1 MKRPTKIIIGA
12 FAAVV
17 AVWGAASVYFTV
29 AGRDASDGCFSE
41 YLPEQLNLSPEEN
54 AYTAIKIFA
63 KNLPTNNATL
73 LATDYRLRKA
83 YLDGETNRLD
93 LADAARD
100 YLAAEA
106 PTIAAAK
113 GILSSRGIVVEQD
126 EVFDAIR
133 RFCMLIRIG
142 NVYMVKATYEA
153 SSVDLATGRASLME
167 LHDVGRFL
175 MDADSLAYGISA
187 HIGEALCGIAISTAA
202 KPLFAPEDDEAW
214 RVHLSNLLRNR
225 MADDAERWKRI
236 SRRSFAVGARA
247 KVQSAAKNRNVLLG
261 VMYGKTLGDL
271 LRLGSD
277 MSARSRMLDDPWD
290 SIERNFLFALLMAC
304 PGYASYTFQPNRILQ
319 AHQAETERFCRKV
332 DEGLYDMSYAQE
344 RHAGSTAR
352 KIGFGPL
359 TRNFLGQKE
368 MPSRDDSYAMFFR
381 ARFKLRSCIAAL
393 ACKSYR
399 AKHGKLPDSLDE
411 LVPEFLDE
419 VPLDPYDGE
428 KLRWNA
434 EKGYFWTKGRDGDF
448 DGALEFGS
456 DGKPRWKNRNYKCV
470 QLLDF

>member
-1 MKRPTKIIIGA
+1 MKRSTKIIIGV

-17 AVWGAASVYFTV
+17 ALWGVASLYFTV
-29 AGRDASDGCFSE
+29 AGRDLSGDCICE

-73 LATDYRLRKA
+73 LATDYRLRMA
-83 YLDGETNRLD
+83 YLEGETNRLD

-126 EVFDAIR
+126 EIFDAIR
-133 RFCMLIRIG
+133 RFCMLVRIG
-142 NVYMVKATYEA
+142 NVYKVKATYEA

-175 MDADSLAYGISA
+175 MSSDSLAYGISA
-187 HIGEALCGIAISTAA
+187 LIGEALCGSAISTAA

-214 RVHLSNLLRNR
+214 RVRLRDLAR
-225 MADDAERWKRI
+225 ADIADDAERWKRM
-236 SRRSFAVGARA
+236 SRRSFAGSRA

-277 MSARSRMLDDPWD
+277 MSARSRMLDDPWGN
-290 SIERNFLFALLMAC
+290 IERNFLFALLMAC
-304 PGYASYTFQPNRILQ
+304 PGYASYTFQPNRTLQ
-319 AHQAETERFCRKV
+319 AHQAEMERFCRKV

-359 TRNFLGQKE
+359 TRNFLGQKM
-368 MPSRDDSYAMFFR
+368 MPSRDDGYAMLFR

-448 DGALEFGS
+448 NGTLEFGS
-456 DGKPRWKNRNYKCV
+456 DGKPRRKNKDYRRV

>member
-1 MKRPTKIIIGA
+1 MLNPGDRFGDYRVLRLLGKGGMGSVFLLENADGVQIAAKILDPATASDREARKRFLREAQLALGVKHPNLVETYDVGEDPETGLCYILMEYVPG
-12 FAAVV
+12 
-17 AVWGAASVYFTV
+17 GDL
-29 AGRDASDGCFSE
+29 AGRIEQKGA
-41 YLPEQLNLSPEEN
+41 LP
-54 AYTAIKIFA
+54 
-63 KNLPTNNATL
+63 
-73 LATDYRLRKA
+73 
-83 YLDGETNRLD
+83 
-93 LADAARD
+93 
-100 YLAAEA
+100 
-106 PTIAAAK
+106 
-113 GILSSRGIVVEQD
+113 
-126 EVFDAIR
+126 
-133 RFCMLIRIG
+133 
-142 NVYMVKATYEA
+142 
-153 SSVDLATGRASLME
+153 
-167 LHDVGRFL
+167 
-175 MDADSLAYGISA
+175 IS
-187 HIGEALCGIAISTAA
+187 EALCGIAISTAA

-214 RVHLSNLLRNR
+214 RVHLSNLLRNC
-225 MADDAERWKRI
+225 MADDAERKKRGV
-236 SRRSFAVGARA
+236 RRSFAGYTRA
-247 KVQSAAKNRNVLLG
+247 KVQSAAKNRNILLG

-277 MSARSRMLDDPWD
+277 MSARSRMLDDPWG
-290 SIERNFLFALLMAC
+290 SIERDFLFTLLMAC

-332 DEGLYDMSYAQE
+332 DEGVYDMSYAQE

-368 MPSRDDSYAMFFR
+368 MPGRDDSYAMFFR
-381 ARFKLRSCIAAL
+381 VRFKLRSCIAAL

-399 AKHGKLPDSLDE
+399 ARHGKLPDSLDE

-448 DGALEFGS
+448 DGTLEFGS
-456 DGKPRWKNRNYKCV
+456 DGKPRWKNKNYRRV

>member
-1 MKRPTKIIIGA
+1 MKRSTKIIISA
-12 FAAVV
+12 FVAVV
-17 AVWGAASVYFTV
+17 VVWGAASLYFTV
-29 AGRDASDGCFSE
+29 AGRDASDCCFSE

-83 YLDGETNRLD
+83 YLDGETNSLD

-126 EVFDAIR
+126 EVLDAIG
-133 RFCMLIRIG
+133 RFCMLVRIG
-142 NVYMVKATYEA
+142 NVYKVKATYEA

-175 MDADSLAYGISA
+175 MSSDSLAYGISA
-187 HIGEALCGIAISTAA
+187 LIGDGLCNIALYTAA

-214 RVHLSNLLRNR
+214 RVHLRDLARNH
-225 MADDAERWKRI
+225 MADDAERWKRMAC
-236 SRRSFAVGARA
+236 RSFAGYTRR
-247 KVQSAAKNRNVLLG
+247 VQSAAKTRNALLG

-277 MSARSRMLDDPWD
+277 MSARSRLQDDPWGNT
-290 SIERNFLFALLMAC
+290 ERNFLFALLMAC

-368 MPSRDDSYAMFFR
+368 MPSRDDSYAVLFR

-448 DGALEFGS
+448 DGALEFRT
-456 DGKPRWKNRNYKCV
+456 DGKPRWKNKNYKCV

>member
-17 AVWGAASVYFTV
+17 AVWGAASLYFTV
-29 AGRDASDGCFSE
+29 AGRDSSGDCLCE
-41 YLPEQLNLSPEEN
+41 YLPPNLDLSPEEN
-54 AYTAIKIFA
+54 AYTAIKTFTD
-63 KNLPTNNATL
+63 NLPTNNATL

-93 LADAARD
+93 LADAARE

-113 GILSSRGIVVEQD
+113 AILSSRGIVVEQN
-126 EVFDAIR
+126 EVLDASG
-133 RFCMLIRIG
+133 RFCKLMRIG
-142 NVYMVKATYEA
+142 NIYKVKATYEA

-175 MDADSLAYGISA
+175 MDSDSLAYGISA
-187 HIGEALCGIAISTAA
+187 LIGEALCNIALYTAT

-214 RVHLSNLLRNR
+214 RVHLRDLARND

-236 SRRSFAVGARA
+236 ARRSFAGYTRA
-247 KVQSAAKNRNVLLG
+247 EVEADAKNQQNLLG
-261 VMYGKTLGDL
+261 VMYGRTLGDL

-277 MSARSRMLDDPWD
+277 MSARSRLIEDPWSD
-290 SIERNFLFALLMAC
+290 TERDFLFVLLMAC
-304 PGYASYTFQPNRILQ
+304 PGYSSYCFQPNRILD
-319 AHQAETERFCRKV
+319 AHRAETDRFCRKV
-332 DEGLYDMSYAQE
+332 DEGTYDISYAQD
-344 RHAGSTAR
+344 RHAEPMAR
-352 KIGFGPL
+352 DVGTSPL
-359 TRNFLGQKE
+359 SRNFLGQRM
-368 MPSRDDSYAMFFR
+368 MPGRNDSYAMLYR
-381 ARFKLRSCIAAL
+381 MRFKSRSFIAVL
-393 ACKSYR
+393 ACQSYR

-434 EKGYFWTKGRDGDF
+434 EKGYFWTKGRSGDF
-448 DGALEFGS
+448 DGVVEFYP
-456 DGKPRWKNRNYKCV
+456 DGKPHWKKGNYHWV
-470 QLLDF
+470 QLLSL

>member
-1 MKRPTKIIIGA
+1 MKRSTKIIIGA
-12 FAAVV
+12 FATVV
-17 AVWGAASVYFTV
+17 ALWGVASLYFTV
-29 AGRDASDGCFSE
+29 AGRDSSGDCICE

-113 GILSSRGIVVEQD
+113 AILSSRGIVVEQD
-126 EVFDAIR
+126 EIFDAER
-133 RFCMLIRIG
+133 RLCMLVRIG
-142 NVYMVKATYEA
+142 NVYKVKATYEA
-153 SSVDLATGRASLME
+153 SSVDLVTGRASLME

-175 MDADSLAYGISA
+175 MSSDSLAYGISA
-187 HIGEALCGIAISTAA
+187 LIGEALCGSAISTAA

-225 MADDAERWKRI
+225 MTDDAERWKRGV
-236 SRRSFAVGARA
+236 RRSFAGYTRA

-277 MSARSRMLDDPWD
+277 MSARSRLLDDPWD
-290 SIERNFLFALLMAC
+290 STARNFLFALLMTC
-304 PGYASYTFQPNRILQ
+304 PGYSSYTFQPNRILQ

-332 DEGLYDMSYAQE
+332 DEDLYDMSYAQE
-344 RHAGSTAR
+344 RHAGSTAC

-359 TRNFLGQKE
+359 IRNFLGQKE
-368 MPSRDDSYAMFFR
+368 MPSRDDSYAMLFER
-381 ARFKLRSCIAAL
+381 RFKSRSFIAAL

-399 AKHGKLPDSLDE
+399 ARHRKLPDSLNE

-456 DGKPRWKNRNYKCV
+456 DGKPRLKNKNYKCV
-470 QLLDF
+470 LLLGF

>member
-1 MKRPTKIIIGA
+1 MKRSTKIIIGV

-17 AVWGAASVYFTV
+17 AVWGAVSLYFTV
-29 AGRDASDGCFSE
+29 AGRDASGDCICE

-93 LADAARD
+93 LADAVRD

-113 GILSSRGIVVEQD
+113 AILSSRGIVVEQD

-133 RFCMLIRIG
+133 RFCMLVRIG
-142 NVYMVKATYEA
+142 NVYKVKATYES

-175 MDADSLAYGISA
+175 MSSDSLAYGISSI
-187 HIGEALCGIAISTAA
+187 IGEALCGSAISTAA

-214 RVHLSNLLRNR
+214 RVRLRDLAR
-225 MADDAERWKRI
+225 ADIAGDAERWKRI
-236 SRRSFAVGARA
+236 SRRSFAGGTRA

-277 MSARSRMLDDPWD
+277 MSARSRMLDDPWG

-304 PGYASYTFQPNRILQ
+304 PGYASYTFQPNRTLQ
-319 AHQAETERFCRKV
+319 AHQAEMERFCRKV

-368 MPSRDDSYAMFFR
+368 MPGRDDSYAVLFER
-381 ARFKLRSCIAAL
+381 RFKLRSFIAAL

-399 AKHGKLPDSLDE
+399 ARHGKLPDSLDE

-448 DGALEFGS
+448 YGALEFGS
-456 DGKPRWKNRNYKCV
+456 DGKPRWKNKNYKCV

>member
-1 MKRPTKIIIGA
+1 MKRSTKIIIGV

-17 AVWGAASVYFTV
+17 AVWGVASLYFTV
-29 AGRDASDGCFSE
+29 AGRDASGDCICE

-63 KNLPTNNATL
+63 KNLPTNNATF
-73 LATDYRLRKA
+73 LATDYRLRMA
-83 YLDGETNRLD
+83 YLEGETNSLD

-113 GILSSRGIVVEQD
+113 AILSSRGIVVEQD
-126 EVFDAIR
+126 EVLDAIGQ
-133 RFCMLIRIG
+133 FCRLIRIG
-142 NVYMVKATYEA
+142 NVYKVKAIYEA

-175 MDADSLAYGISA
+175 MSSDSLAYGISA
-187 HIGEALCGIAISTAA
+187 LIGESLCGIAISTAA

-214 RVHLSNLLRNR
+214 RAHLSNLLRNR
-225 MADDAERWKRI
+225 MADESERRKRI
-236 SRRSFAVGARA
+236 SRRSFAGCTRA
-247 KVQSAAKNRNVLLG
+247 KVQSAAKNRNLLLG

-277 MSARSRMLDDPWD
+277 MSSWSRMLDDPWGN
-290 SIERNFLFALLMAC
+290 IERNFLFALLMAC

-368 MPSRDDSYAMFFR
+368 MPGRDDSYAMLFER
-381 ARFKLRSCIAAL
+381 RFKLRSCIAAL

-399 AKHGKLPDSLDE
+399 VKHGKLPDSLDE

-419 VPLDPYDGE
+419 VLLDPYDGE

-448 DGALEFGS
+448 DGTLEFGS
-456 DGKPRWKNRNYKCV
+456 DGKPRWKNKNYKCV

>member
-1 MKRPTKIIIGA
+1 MKRSTKIIIGV
-12 FAAVV
+12 FAAIV
-17 AVWGAASVYFTV
+17 ALWGAASLYFTV
-29 AGRDASDGCFSE
+29 AGRDSSDGCFSE

-83 YLDGETNRLD
+83 YLEGETNRLD

-126 EVFDAIR
+126 EVLDAIG
-133 RFCMLIRIG
+133 RFCMLMRIG
-142 NVYMVKATYEA
+142 NVYKVKAIYEA

-175 MDADSLAYGISA
+175 MSSDSLAYGISA
-187 HIGEALCGIAISTAA
+187 LIGEALCNIALYTAA

-214 RVHLSNLLRNR
+214 RVHLRDLARND

-236 SRRSFAVGARA
+236 ACRSFAGGTRA
-247 KVQSAAKNRNVLLG
+247 KVQSAAKNRNVLLS

-277 MSARSRMLDDPWD
+277 MSARSRLQDDPWGNT
-290 SIERNFLFALLMAC
+290 ERNFLFALLTAC
-304 PGYASYTFQPNRILQ
+304 PGYASYCFQPNRILD
-319 AHQAETERFCRKV
+319 AHRAETDRFCRKV
-332 DEGLYDMSYAQE
+332 DEGTYDISYAQA
-344 RHAGSTAR
+344 RHAEPMAR
-352 KIGFGPL
+352 DVGTSPL
-359 TRNFLGQKE
+359 SRNFLGQKE
-368 MPSRDDSYAMFFR
+368 MPSRDDGYAMLFGR
-381 ARFKLRSCIAAL
+381 RFKSRSFIAAL

-428 KLRWNA
+428 RLRWNA
-434 EKGYFWTKGRDGDF
+434 EKGYFWTKGRNGDF

-456 DGKPRWKNRNYKCV
+456 DGKPRWKNKNYKCV

>member
-1 MKRPTKIIIGA
+1 MKRSTKIIVGA

-83 YLDGETNRLD
+83 YLEGETNRHD

-113 GILSSRGIVVEQD
+113 GILSSRGIVVEQN

-133 RFCMLIRIG
+133 RFCMLTRIG
-142 NVYMVKATYEA
+142 NVYKVKATYES

-187 HIGEALCGIAISTAA
+187 LIGEALCNIALYTAA

-214 RVHLSNLLRNR
+214 RVHLRDLARAD

-236 SRRSFAVGARA
+236 ACRSFAGGTRA

-277 MSARSRMLDDPWD
+277 MSARSRMLDDPWGNT
-290 SIERNFLFALLMAC
+290 ERNFLFALLMAC
-304 PGYASYTFQPNRILQ
+304 PGYASYCFQPNRILQ
-319 AHQAETERFCRKV
+319 AHQAETDRFCRKV
-332 DEGLYDMSYAQE
+332 DEGTYDISYAQT
-344 RHAGSTAR
+344 RHAEPMAR
-352 KIGFGPL
+352 DVGTSPL

-368 MPSRDDSYAMFFR
+368 MPSRDDSYAMLFER
-381 ARFKLRSCIAAL
+381 RFKSRSFIAVL

-456 DGKPRWKNRNYKCV
+456 DGKPRRKNRNYKCV

>member
-1 MKRPTKIIIGA
+1 MKRSTKIIIGV

-17 AVWGAASVYFTV
+17 ALWGAASVYFTV

-113 GILSSRGIVVEQD
+113 AILSSRGIVVEQD
-126 EVFDAIR
+126 EIFDAIR
-133 RFCMLIRIG
+133 RFCMLVRIG
-142 NVYMVKATYEA
+142 NVYKVKATYEA

-175 MDADSLAYGISA
+175 MSSDSLAYGISA
-187 HIGEALCGIAISTAA
+187 LIGEALCGSAISTAA

-214 RVHLSNLLRNR
+214 RVRLRDLAR
-225 MADDAERWKRI
+225 ADIADDAERWKRI
-236 SRRSFAVGARA
+236 SRRSFAGSRA

-277 MSARSRMLDDPWD
+277 MSARSRMLDDPWGN
-290 SIERNFLFALLMAC
+290 IERNFLFALLMTC

-332 DEGLYDMSYAQE
+332 DEGTYDISYAQA
-344 RHAGSTAR
+344 RHAEPMVRDVGTS
-352 KIGFGPL
+352 PL

-368 MPSRDDSYAMFFR
+368 MPGRDDSYAMLFES
-381 ARFKLRSCIAAL
+381 RFKSRSFIAAL

-448 DGALEFGS
+448 DGTLEFRS